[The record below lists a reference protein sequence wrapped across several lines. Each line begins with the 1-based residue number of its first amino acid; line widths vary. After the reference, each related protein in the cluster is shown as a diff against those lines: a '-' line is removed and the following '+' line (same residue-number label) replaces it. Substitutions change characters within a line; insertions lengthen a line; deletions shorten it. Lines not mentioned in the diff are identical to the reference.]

1 MREKTYDSKDEIVI
15 GSWHWVRKNA
25 CMCVCIEG
33 HDLIVERSV
42 AKFYETMLSTCV
54 YIAAAPARFSNKD
67 DEGKV
72 LMLSDGLPYEGWDS
86 EEAFVEA
93 AKCAWYANHMSEK
106 AKREARER
114 SDAIK
119 RRVREKLAAEGVGN
133 GCC

>member
-42 AKFYETMLSTCV
+42 HTYYVPVVSTCV
-54 YIAAAPARFSNKD
+54 YEATTPGRFSKD
-67 DEGKV
+67 AECKV
-72 LMLSDGLPYEGWDS
+72 LMFSDGMLHDAWDS
-86 EEAFVEA
+86 EEEFIDA

-106 AKREARER
+106 AKREARDR